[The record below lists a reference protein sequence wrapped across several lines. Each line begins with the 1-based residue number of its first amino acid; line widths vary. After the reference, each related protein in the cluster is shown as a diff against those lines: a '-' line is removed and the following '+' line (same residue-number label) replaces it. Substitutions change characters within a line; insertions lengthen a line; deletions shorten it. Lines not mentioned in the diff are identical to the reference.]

1 MMGWGGAGGW
11 VMMGFGM
18 VLFWGLVI
26 FGIVWL
32 VRTLARDEHRE
43 PERRSSVEERSPI
56 ETLDRSLA
64 EGKIDVDDYK
74 ERRRV
79 LTGST

>member
-1 MMGWGGAGGW
+1 MDWSAAGWIVMGL
-11 VMMGFGM
+11 GM

-26 FGIVWL
+26 FGIVWI
-32 VRTLARDEHRE
+32 VRTLAGDDHRGS
-43 PERRSSVEERSPI
+43 ERHEATAERSPI

-64 EGKIDVDDYK
+64 EGTVDVEDYK